1 MMYAVMSILKY
12 NVDIQ
17 KRGFVGIMYD
27 IGLQEKDE
35 AMMLG
40 LAKFRHCLP
49 LKLSAIHHCSD
60 NQFVRAMFTIELI
73 FMETY
78 ERVRYRG
85 HFGTHMECQYSL
97 HTFGQPKHGFPVSE
111 SGDYKLQQLMDLLT
125 IFRKHEEAEARAVA
139 AASASAAAAVTPEAV
154 AGSARQ
160 PQHQQ
165 HHDSSCSVMSLNS
178 GSERSNRSNFSNE
191 SSMMSR
197 SGSPNDINLT
207 FKKGNTIS
215 QRVGTPPLG
224 PSSSTACSS
233 RRKNRN
239 PSIGSA
245 NSGGSGGGGGG
256 GSGVFLVPQPSDV
269 LLGRGKQIQE
279 HSGNVRFRKLL
290 DMHLQRYEQVGKYEK
305 TEIAERKF
313 LPGCLDAS
321 CVVVP
326 VVFRLFVVATC
337 SFHPS
342 LTLSPFVALTHTYI
356 QKLFVSLRNLAVS

>member
-1 MMYAVMSILKY
+1 MMYMVMSILKF

-49 LKLSAIHHCSD
+49 LQLSAIHHCSD

-111 SGDYKLQQLMDLLT
+111 SGEYKLQQLMDLLS
-125 IFRKHEEAEARAVA
+125 IFRKHEEEEARALSATAVA
-139 AASASAAAAVTPEAV
+139 PAVTPEAV
-154 AGSARQ
+154 AGVARQ
-160 PQHQQ
+160 PQLQ
-165 HHDSSCSVMSLNS
+165 HYHDSSGSAMSLNS
-178 GSERSNRSNFSNE
+178 GSERSNRSNDSNE
-191 SSMMSR
+191 SSTMSR
-197 SGSPNDINLT
+197 SGSPNDIIVT
-207 FKKGNTIS
+207 AKMGNKVS
-215 QRVGTPPLG
+215 QRAGTPPLG

-233 RRKNRN
+233 RRKIRN

-245 NSGGSGGGGGG
+245 NSGGGGVGGGGL
-256 GSGVFLVPQPSDV
+256 FLVPQPSDV

-305 TEIAERKF
+305 TEIAERKSLTGYLGVF
-313 LPGCLDAS
+313 RFFVL
-321 CVVVP
+321 VVVQRS
-326 VVFRLFVVATC
+326 V
-337 SFHPS
+337 
-342 LTLSPFVALTHTYI
+342 
-356 QKLFVSLRNLAVS
+356 